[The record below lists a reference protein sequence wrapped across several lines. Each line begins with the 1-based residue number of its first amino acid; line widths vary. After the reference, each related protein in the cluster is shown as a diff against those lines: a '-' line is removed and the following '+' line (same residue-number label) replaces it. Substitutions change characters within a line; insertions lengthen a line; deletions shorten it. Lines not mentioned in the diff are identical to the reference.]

1 MQTLRLALTALAL
14 CAGQEP
20 KASPPDPAQAVQFQP
35 DPAWKPLGRDLW
47 FDPAGKV
54 LILRARTA
62 ITEGYLEHL
71 LCLEQTKE
79 HESILATWADPRMIH
94 AGLILAVGEPG
105 KPVRYRPEFRPP
117 EGPEVAIEVEWHEN
131 GKLHR
136 VDAREWVK
144 NSKTGNRLES
154 NWVFAGSEL
163 FQDPDTKKMVYA
175 ADGGDLITV
184 ANFPS
189 AILDLPFASS
199 NSDAERSYVAFAG
212 RIPARGT
219 PVTVYLRKA
228 APAGQQ
234 PAP

>member
-1 MQTLRLALTALAL
+1 MHSLLLAFATVLA
-14 CAGQEP
+14 AGQDAAKPAPEP
-20 KASPPDPAQAVQFQP
+20 PADGFRPDPS
-35 DPAWKPLGRDLW
+35 WKPLGRDLW
-47 FDPAGKV
+47 FDPAAKV
-54 LILRARTA
+54 LVLRARTA

-79 HESILATWADPRMIH
+79 HESILATWAAPRMIH
-94 AGLILAVGEPG
+94 AGLILAIGEPG

-117 EGPEVAIEVEWHEN
+117 EGPEVAIEIEWQED
-131 GKLHR
+131 GKPHR

-144 NSKTGNRLES
+144 NSRTGKPLES

-163 FQDPDTKKMVYA
+163 FEDPDTKKMVYA

-184 ANFPS
+184 ANFPT

-219 PVTVYLRKA
+219 PVTLYLRRAPTA
-228 APAGQQ
+228 AEPT
-234 PAP
+234 P